1 MDDYRQPDTPE
12 TANEVEMLLDQ
23 QAEQAVP
30 SEASKETS
38 ADMKAEPINLEE
50 IVQPE
55 EQPKESEQAE
65 LKEQP
70 EELELTELTK
80 EQPEESELTEL
91 TKEQP
96 EESEQADLKEKQLD
110 ELDAAS
116 TEESQEGSMESSM
129 EVEAKPEDEA
139 TREAQSSVFGQAVT
153 LDAIHDSEL
162 IKTVN
167 RAKQLLNDLD
177 EAEKD
182 KTRLTGELK
191 QSEKA
196 YSSMEKSV
204 AEGITTALKKKKE
217 EIAATYESVSRSD

>member
-153 LDAIHDSEL
+153 LDAIHDSVL
-162 IKTVN
+162 I
-167 RAKQLLNDLD
+167 
-177 EAEKD
+177 
-182 KTRLTGELK
+182 
-191 QSEKA
+191 
-196 YSSMEKSV
+196 
-204 AEGITTALKKKKE
+204 
-217 EIAATYESVSRSD
+217 